1 MKAMVRH
8 TYGSPDVLKFA
19 QLDTPKP
26 KDGEVLLRVRAASV
40 NAADWRLLRADP
52 FLARLDVGLL
62 KPRNTI
68 LGFDVAGE
76 VEAIGGATS
85 RLRVGDAVFGN
96 LYELRGGAFAEY
108 VAVPER
114 LLVKMPANLT
124 FEQAAAVPMAAV
136 TALRGLTG
144 QRALKPGDRVLIN
157 GASGGVGTFA
167 IQIAKAYGAEVTA
180 VVSSRNVELARS
192 LGADHVIDYTHE
204 DFTRRDERFDVILA
218 VNGYQPIWEYWRA
231 LRSGGRYVMA
241 GGSAAQLF
249 QAMALGPILSRNGDA
264 TLGTLAT
271 KPGRDD
277 LEIIKDLI
285 EAGHVTPVM
294 DRSYP
299 LSQLPDAIRYLEEG
313 HAQGKVVVVVD
324 DEPAAMVGE
333 RDSVTATRITASI

>member
-8 TYGSPDVLKFA
+8 TYGSPDVLKAA
-19 QLDTPKP
+19 QLDTPRP
-26 KDGEVLLRVRAASV
+26 KDDEVLLRVRAASV

-76 VEAIGGATS
+76 VAAVGGAVS
-85 RLRVGDAVFGN
+85 RFHIGDAVFGN

-114 LLVKMPANLT
+114 LLVKMPTNLT

-136 TALRGLTG
+136 TALRGLTT
-144 QRALKPGDRVLIN
+144 QQALKPGDRVLIN

-180 VVSSRNVELARS
+180 VVSSRNIDLARS
-192 LGADHVIDYTHE
+192 LGADHVIDYTRE
-204 DFTRRDERFDVILA
+204 SFVRRDERYDVILA

-249 QAMALGPILSRNGDA
+249 QAMALGPLISRNGDVR
-264 TLGTLAT
+264 LGTLET

-277 LEIIKDLI
+277 LEIVKDLI
-285 EAGHVTPVM
+285 EAGQVTPVV
-294 DRSYP
+294 DRCYS
-299 LSQLPDAIRYLEEG
+299 LSEVPDAIRYLEEG
-313 HAQGKVVVVVD
+313 HARGKVVVVVG
-324 DEPAAMVGE
+324 DEMVVRGE
-333 RDSVTATRITASI
+333 RHATVTVMPVTSSI

>member
-8 TYGSPDVLKFA
+8 TYGSPDVLTFT
-19 QLDTPKP
+19 QVDTPTP
-26 KDGEVLLRVRAASV
+26 REGEVLLRVRAASV

-68 LGFDVAGE
+68 LGFDVAGQ
-76 VEAIGGATS
+76 VEALGGAVTQFK
-85 RLRVGDAVFGN
+85 VGDAVFGN
-96 LYELRGGAFAEY
+96 LYELRGGSFAEY

-136 TALRGLTG
+136 TALRGLTT
-144 QRALKPGDRVLIN
+144 QQALKPGDRVLIN

-180 VVSSRNVELARS
+180 VVSSRNIDQARS
-192 LGADHVIDYTHE
+192 LGADHVIDYTQE
-204 DFTRRDERFDVILA
+204 NFIRRDERYDVILA

-249 QAMALGPILSRNGDA
+249 QAMAFGPLISRSGDVR
-264 TLGTLAT
+264 LGTLET

-277 LEIIKDLI
+277 LEIVRDLI
-285 EAGHVTPVM
+285 EAGQVLPVV
-294 DRSYP
+294 DRCYS
-299 LSQLPDAIRYLEEG
+299 LSELPDAIRYLEEG
-313 HAQGKVVVVVD
+313 HARGKVVVVIR
-324 DEPAAMVGE
+324 DEPTAMANKLDG
-333 RDSVTATRITASI
+333 VTAMSVASGA